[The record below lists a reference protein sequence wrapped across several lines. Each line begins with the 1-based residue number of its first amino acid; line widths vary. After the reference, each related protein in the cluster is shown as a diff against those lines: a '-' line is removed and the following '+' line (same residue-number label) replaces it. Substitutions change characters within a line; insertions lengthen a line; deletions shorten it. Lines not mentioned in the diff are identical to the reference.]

1 MNKLKWLNAQEE
13 RLNLALEEN
22 QRRRE
27 FLENELQVIRE
38 LKQEGESK
46 MNNFD
51 ALKQMPLKP
60 FANMAFDVARNKCE
74 TLADFEQFL
83 DTDVPKELE
92 DTVKGALQ
100 NMQCPNAN

>member
-1 MNKLKWLNAQEE
+1 MNH
-13 RLNLALEEN
+13 
-22 QRRRE
+22 
-27 FLENELQVIRE
+27 
-38 LKQEGESK
+38 
-46 MNNFD
+46 FD
-51 ALKQMPLKP
+51 ALKQMPLKA